1 MEKSRKKYGFLC
13 RLARKQHILPLK
25 GWFFAMPELFLS
37 PSTQEYNLYYDE
49 SGSEEYYM
57 NKIADAMEPYLIASG
72 ISFTR
77 NDPSGTVG
85 SSVRLSNAGS
95 YGLHLALHSNASG
108 SANYGQQQGT
118 DVYYYT
124 TSATGRAAA
133 ELFAQNLKD
142 IYPDPSRVR
151 TMPTTSLYE
160 LRYTRAPAIL
170 IELAY
175 HDNPADAEWIK
186 SNIRQIARNLSLSV
200 AEYFGVPLVDP
211 EPLRTGIVRTEGGRL
226 NIRQQPNTSSTVLGQ
241 IPNGT
246 EVTVTGQDGNWY
258 VVQYNG
264 ITGYVFGQY
273 LELT

>member
-1 MEKSRKKYGFLC
+1 M
-13 RLARKQHILPLK
+13 ATD
-25 GWFFAMPELFLS
+25 LFLS

-57 NKIADAMEPYLIASG
+57 NRIADAMEPYLVASG

-77 NDPSGTVG
+77 NDPNGTVG
-85 SSVRLSNAGS
+85 NSVRMSNAGN
-95 YGLHLALHSNASG
+95 YRLHLALHSNASG
-108 SANYGQQQGT
+108 SANYGKQQGT

-124 TSATGRAAA
+124 TSNAGRAAA
-133 ELFAQNLKD
+133 ELFAQNLRD

-151 TMPTTSLYE
+151 TLATSSLYE

-175 HDNPADAEWIK
+175 HDNAADAEWIK
-186 SNIRQIARNLSLSV
+186 NNINRIARNLSLSV
-200 AEYFGVPLVDP
+200 AEYLGVPLVDP
-211 EPLRTGIVRTEGGRL
+211 EPLRTGVVRTEGGRL
-226 NIRQQPNTSSTVLGQ
+226 NIRSAPNTSAQILGQ

-246 EVTVTGQDGNWY
+246 EVTVTGQAGEWY
-258 VVQYNG
+258 SIQHNG

-273 LELT
+273 LQLQ